1 MVFAATMILILGI
14 FQIIQGLAAIIK
26 SGFFVTT
33 ENYAFSID
41 TTAWG
46 WIHLLLGILMAV
58 IGWFIF
64 TAAPWARWAGV
75 AIAALSAIANF
86 FWIPYYPWWAL
97 LIIALDIYV
106 IWSLTAVRF
115 DD

>member
-1 MVFAATMILILGI
+1 MVFAATMLLMLGV
-14 FQIIQGLAAIIK
+14 FQIVQGLAGIIK
-26 SGFFVTT
+26 DEFFITT
-33 ENYAFSID
+33 ENYAFNID

-46 WIHLLLGILMAV
+46 WIHLLLGIGMAV
-58 IGWFIF
+58 VGWFIF
-64 TAAPWARWAGV
+64 TAAPWARGAGV
-75 AIAALSAIANF
+75 AFAVISAIANF

-106 IWSLTAVRF
+106 IWSLTTVRF